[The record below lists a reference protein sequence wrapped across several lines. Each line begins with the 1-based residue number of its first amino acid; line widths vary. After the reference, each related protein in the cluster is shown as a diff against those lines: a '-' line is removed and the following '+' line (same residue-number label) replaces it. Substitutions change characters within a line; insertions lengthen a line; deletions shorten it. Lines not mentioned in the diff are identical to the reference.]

1 MTQAAATALDPRE
14 VLEADA
20 RSKEPII
27 AKRLLRFCSARTRDP
42 QHAKDAAGDAMVLV
56 LAGVGWHH
64 WVYDGKREPAAS
76 LLMHLCDLAK
86 DVLKLERKRAS
97 GWREVEGDPE
107 RDAAAPDSKPR
118 LGEMPAEWAKQ
129 DEAMRHAQ
137 MVMDRLDED
146 ARRMLHIESESD
158 EDLDATTLASK
169 LGWTVKQVY
178 RARERVVY
186 HRDQVRREASKQK
199 GGGA

>member
-14 VLEADA
+14 VLQADA
-20 RSKEPII
+20 TSKEPII

-42 QHAKDAAGDAMVLV
+42 QRAKDAAGDAVLLV
-56 LAGVGWHH
+56 LAGVGWHR

-86 DVLKLERKRAS
+86 DVLKQERNRAAT
-97 GWREVEGDPE
+97 WREVEGDPE

-118 LGEMPAEWAKQ
+118 PGEMPAEWAKQ
-129 DEAMRHAQ
+129 DEAMRHAK

-146 ARRMLHIESESD
+146 ARTILRVESESED
-158 EDLDATTLASK
+158 DLDATALADR

>member
-1 MTQAAATALDPRE
+1 MTQAAATALDPRA
-14 VLEADA
+14 VFEADA

-42 QHAKDAAGDAMVLV
+42 QRAKDAASDALLLT
-56 LAGVGWHH
+56 LAGVGWHR
-64 WVYDGKREPAAS
+64 WVYDGKREPVAS
-76 LLMHLCDLAK
+76 LLMHLCSVAK
-86 DVLKLERKRAS
+86 DVLKQERERAS
-97 GWREVEGDPE
+97 TWREVEGDPE

-118 LGEMPAEWAKQ
+118 LGEMPAEWARQ
-129 DEAMRHAQ
+129 DEAMRHAT
-137 MVMDRLDED
+137 MVMERLDED
-146 ARRMLHIESESD
+146 ARRMLRMESESD
-158 EDLDATTLASK
+158 EDLDAAGLATK

-186 HRDQVRREASKQK
+186 HRDQVRREASQKK